1 MSSNQKKTFSH
12 FFSLLRSST
21 YFCICNIMQLSFWVF
36 ALHFKTGFEQSV
48 VGLKSR
54 SQKTKRGL
62 LPKKISLSWND
73 EIIGSVFFVLII
85 FSFFL
90 LPNEATT
97 TSFLKFFSPN
107 RQSRVDYKSNP
118 RSVSPSPIRYHSP
131 GGLATHLSYK
141 VTSKSSKEA
150 ASASSATSSSGLRL
164 SNLTPP
170 GSRKYGTYSMGGSN
184 ERSDSGY
191 GGSGGNAAMLKT
203 PPVGRKTATSDK
215 GKLMI
220 ELAYCDRHLPLFRH

>member
-1 MSSNQKKTFSH
+1 MERRDNWFCFLCFNFLL
-12 FFSLLRSST
+12 FFPS
-21 YFCICNIMQLSFWVF
+21 
-36 ALHFKTGFEQSV
+36 
-48 VGLKSR
+48 
-54 SQKTKRGL
+54 
-62 LPKKISLSWND
+62 PND
-73 EIIGSVFFVLII
+73 E
-85 FSFFL
+85 
-90 LPNEATT
+90 T

-150 ASASSATSSSGLRL
+150 ASASSATPSSGLRL

-215 GKLMI
+215 AKGKLI
-220 ELAYCDRHLPLFRH
+220 KELTYCDFHSSLFRHFGYYVRLAG

>member
-1 MSSNQKKTFSH
+1 MSSNEKKTFSN
-12 FFSLLRSST
+12 FFYLLRSST
-21 YFCICNIMQLSFWVF
+21 HFFICNVMQLSFWVF
-36 ALHFKTGFEQSV
+36 ALHFKTGFKQNV

-54 SQKTKRGL
+54 SQKNKRGL

-90 LPNEATT
+90 LPNEAT

-150 ASASSATSSSGLRL
+150 TSASSATSSSGLRL

-220 ELAYCDRHLPLFRH
+220 ELAYCDCHSPLVRH